1 MSLKKLIMSI
11 KEVVEEMNKK
21 DYYEVLGVSKNAT
34 EAEIKSAFRKLAKQ
48 YHPDVSKEEN
58 AEEKFK
64 EIQEAYAV
72 LSDESKR
79 KQYDQFGHAAFD
91 GAGGAGGF
99 GGFDASGFDFS
110 DIFDS
115 IFGSGFGFG
124 GSSQS
129 STRARSGNDRLMRI
143 KLSFEEAVFGCEK
156 EIKLEVNEKCD
167 ECNGKGGFHEQTCP
181 NCHGSGTVTVE
192 QRTLF
197 GTFMS
202 KTTCSKC
209 NGRGKSYEKV
219 CSSCRG
225 RGTILKNKTIA
236 VNIPSGV
243 DTGNRLRL
251 SGKGE
256 AGVNGGANG
265 DLYLEFVVSDHEF
278 YKRDGNDIYLN
289 VPITITEAVLGCKK
303 EIPTIHGNIKLS
315 IPAGSNSGDKQR
327 IKGKGIEN
335 ETTRSK
341 GDMYIILEVRIPKK
355 LSREQKRLFESLE
368 DTDLDDNKISVF
380 DRFTRN
386 NE

>member
-1 MSLKKLIMSI
+1 
-11 KEVVEEMNKK
+11 MNKK
-21 DYYEVLGVSKNAT
+21 DYYEVLGVSKDAT

-48 YHPDVSKEEN
+48 YHPDVSKEAN

-91 GAGGAGGF
+91 GAQGAGGF

-124 GSSQS
+124 GATSGRER
-129 STRARSGNDRLMRI
+129 TRARSGSDRLMRI

-156 EIKLEVNEKCD
+156 DIKLEVNEECD
-167 ECNGKGGFHEQTCP
+167 ECDGKGGFNEQTCP
-181 NCHGSGTVTVE
+181 NCHGTGTVTSE

-209 NGRGKSYEKV
+209 EGTGKVFKSTCTKCHGVGR
-219 CSSCRG
+219 
-225 RGTILKNKTIA
+225 ILKNKTIT
-236 VNIPSGV
+236 VNIPKGV

-256 AGVNGGANG
+256 AGINGGPNG
-265 DLYLEFVVSDHEF
+265 DLYLEFVVSEHDVYRREG
-278 YKRDGNDIYLN
+278 DDIYLD
-289 VPITITEAVLGCKK
+289 VPLTITEAVLGCKK
-303 EIPTIHGNIKLS
+303 EIPTLYGNVKLS
-315 IPAGSNSGDKQR
+315 IPAGSNTGDKQR
-327 IKGKGIEN
+327 IKEKGIEN
-335 ETTRSK
+335 ESSRRQ
-341 GDMYIILEVRIPKK
+341 GDMYIILDVRTPKK
-355 LSREQKRLFESLE
+355 LSRNQKSLFEELE
-368 DTDLDDNKISVF
+368 DTDLADSKIEAF
-380 DRFTRN
+380 DKFTRKN
-386 NE
+386 S